1 MVKDPE
7 TKFIFT
13 VRENSECDDGCNIPF
28 VVWNLNDDIRARLS
42 KLANIAKTEDITV
55 VTNEFL
61 LYDGADMSE
70 PLTASLSLT
79 GDEDP
84 ILDLQ
89 MQMRVKN
96 MWPVDI
102 IAEKDIPLTSVMM
115 AMAPPTH
122 LKRPV
127 AVVLPDCD
135 TDLLVFDA
143 PEDPDELHE
152 LVTRAVEI
160 FQGEPNGQKAIID
173 FSNETGVGDLYRYTK
188 TAPNQ
193 EASAS

>member
-13 VRENSECDDGCNIPF
+13 VREESECDGDCNSPF
-28 VVWNLNDDIRARLS
+28 VVWDLNEDIRARLS
-42 KLANIAKTEDITV
+42 KLANIAKTEGITV
-55 VTNEFL
+55 VTKEFL
-61 LYDGADMSE
+61 LYDGADMNE
-70 PLTASLSLT
+70 PLVASLSLT

-96 MWPVDI
+96 MWPIDI
-102 IAEKDIPLTSVMM
+102 IAEVDIPLTSVMM

-127 AVVLPDCD
+127 ALVLPDCD
-135 TDLLVFDA
+135 TDLLVFEE
-143 PEDPDELHE
+143 PEDADGLYE
-152 LVTRAVEI
+152 LVTQAVEI
-160 FQGEPNGQKAIID
+160 FSNEPNGQKAIID
-173 FSNETGVGDLYRYTK
+173 LCNEVDIGEVYRYTK
-188 TAPNQ
+188 TAPDQ